1 MTSFACILCVT
12 IAIALAFNSRR
23 SEAVVMVAATVPFS
37 LPLLI
42 DAYARVCASSGKV
55 PKAVSHFAGAA
66 CFLACLIS
74 VISFSLGQVTGFFFA
89 RIELVVLFMA
99 LFMWLSLATVT
110 FCDGKH
116 AISGER
122 RAHERDGAERGRGQT
137 FVLIAVVVAVLLI
150 AVVTSQ
156 FGFSPLAC
164 RHECNVSAGNMK
176 NNSNN
181 GTLRMM
187 TWNLLLGHTYTG
199 RDNTAC
205 VAKVVEK
212 LGADVAGLQES
223 DPLPVMWGSK
233 DVMGSIEAQLSGYR
247 AQDGILP
254 IKSTLGVGVVSQL
267 PVLGHEGKLLGVEK
281 DVQTPHYGYTRTV
294 FDIGLGDRQLHVI
307 NVHAV
312 YKNWTIGNLT
322 HLSEEHMQ
330 EIARVANLSSG
341 ALGNPVVVMGD
352 FNLNPEESQLD
363 WLWAAG
369 LKCGFH
375 GDRKA
380 SSHSTLLNRFANV
393 DHIFYKNLKL
403 SKAFVADEIGRISD
417 HYPVVADFQVTG
429 L

>member
-1 MTSFACILCVT
+1 M
-12 IAIALAFNSRR
+12 
-23 SEAVVMVAATVPFS
+23 MAATLPFS

-42 DAYARVCASSGKV
+42 DAYSRACISSGKL
-55 PKAVSHFAGAA
+55 PKSISHLIGAT
-66 CFLACLIS
+66 FLLVYLIS
-74 VISFSLGQVTGFFFA
+74 VISFSLGQVTSFFFA
-89 RIELVVLFMA
+89 RIDLVILFLA
-99 LFMWLSLATVT
+99 IFVWLSLATVAC
-110 FCDGKH
+110 CDGKH
-116 AISGER
+116 AITGDKRQLER
-122 RAHERDGAERGRGQT
+122 EGRQKSKGQT
-137 FVLIAVVVAVLLI
+137 FVLLVVMVTSLLI
-150 AVVTSQ
+150 VVVTSQ
-156 FGFSPLAC
+156 LSSSPLTC
-164 RHECNVSAGNMK
+164 RNQCDISLDNLRESSK
-176 NNSNN
+176 YK
-181 GTLRMM
+181 TLRLM

-205 VAKVVEK
+205 VAKVIEN

-223 DPLPVMWGSK
+223 DPLPVFWGSK
-233 DVMGSIEAQLSGYR
+233 DVMGSIEARLSGYQS
-247 AQDGILP
+247 QDGVLP
-254 IKSTLGVGVVSQL
+254 IKSTLGVGVVSKL

-281 DVQTPHYGYTRTV
+281 DVQTPNYGYTKTV

-330 EIARVANLSSG
+330 EISRVANLSSG
-341 ALGNPVVVMGD
+341 VYSNPVVVMGD

-375 GDRKA
+375 RNRKA

-393 DHIFYKNLKL
+393 DHIFYKNLQL
-403 SKAFVADEIGRISD
+403 SKAFVADTIGRISD
-417 HYPVVADFQVTG
+417 HYPVVADFKITG